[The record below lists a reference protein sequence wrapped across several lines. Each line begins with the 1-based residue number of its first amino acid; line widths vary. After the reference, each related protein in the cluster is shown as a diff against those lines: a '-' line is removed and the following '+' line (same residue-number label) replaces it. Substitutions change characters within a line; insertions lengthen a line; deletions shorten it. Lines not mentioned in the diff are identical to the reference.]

1 MRVVLQRVRY
11 ARVSVDGTTLAA
23 IQGGM
28 LILVG
33 VGQGD
38 SQAEASS
45 LAEKCAELRLFE
57 DSQGKT
63 NLAAGEV
70 GGQALVVSQFTLYAD
85 TRKGRRPSFTRAAAP
100 ESAEPL
106 VRRFAEVLAARG
118 IPTQLGQFGAHM
130 AVELENDGPF
140 TLMLEA
146 EPRP

>member
-11 ARVSVDGTTLAA
+11 ARVSVEGKALAA

-38 SQAEASS
+38 GEAEATS
-45 LAEKCAELRLFE
+45 LAQKCAELRLFE

-70 GGQALVVSQFTLYAD
+70 GAQALVVSQFTLYAD

-100 ESAEPL
+100 EIAEPL
-106 VRRFAEVLAARG
+106 VRRFSEVLAARG
-118 IPTQLGQFGAHM
+118 VPTQLGQFGAHM
-130 AVELENDGPF
+130 IVELENDGPF
-140 TLMLEA
+140 TLILEA
-146 EPRP
+146 EPQP

>member
-1 MRVVLQRVRY
+1 MRVVVQRVRY
-11 ARVSVDGTTLAA
+11 ARVSVDGSIRAA
-23 IQGGM
+23 IPCGM

-38 SQAEASS
+38 GEAEVAS
-45 LAEKCAELRLFE
+45 LAEKCSELRMFE

-70 GGQALVVSQFTLYAD
+70 GAQALVVSQFTLYAD

-100 ESAEPL
+100 EMAEPL
-106 VRRFAEVLAARG
+106 VRRFAEVMAARG

-130 AVELENDGPF
+130 IVELENDGPF
-140 TLMLEA
+140 TLTLESEA
-146 EPRP
+146 HF